1 MFEIIF
7 FFVFLALLVLG
18 TIWIV
23 LRAVLAHDGTFSEEY
38 LSHHSAILYPI
49 INFRKRITQPCYECK
64 HCVYKEDE
72 YIRYSNKKLQP
83 YCDKKSAVNYY
94 ERLANEHSGV
104 VNSDYIRGTKYC
116 EFKKNKNQD

>member
-1 MFEIIF
+1 MEYIMVMFLIIMF
-7 FFVFLALLVLG
+7 GLV
-18 TIWIV
+18 TAWIV
-23 LRAVLAHDGTFSEEY
+23 FRAIIEHEGQDSQTCLKHD
-38 LSHHSAILYPI
+38 SAIMYPI
-49 INFRKRITQPCYECK
+49 ITWRKRLTPPCYQCK

-94 ERLANEHSGV
+94 ERFANEHSSV

-116 EFKKNKNQD
+116 EFKRNKDLD